1 FVVASFDARRA
12 RIEEALREE
21 AARSGASLGDEADV
35 EALLEEVTALVEWPR
50 VYAGEFEAE
59 FLSVPQECLILTM
72 RTNQKYFPL
81 FGADGKLL
89 NRFLIVSNMVVA
101 DPGQIIEGNQR
112 VVRPRLADA
121 RFFYEQDRRRSLAE
135 RVPQLESVVYHAKLG
150 TMADRVARIRTI
162 ARDIAAR
169 IGADPKLA
177 ERAATLAKCDLLT
190 GMV

>member
-1 FVVASFDARRA
+1 IASFDARRA
-12 RIEEALREE
+12 RIEQALRAQAGE
-21 AARSGASLGDEADV
+21 AGASLGDEADV
-35 EALLEEVTALVEWPR
+35 GPLLDEVTALVEWPQ
-50 VYAGEFEAE
+50 VYPGQFEAE

-121 RFFYEQDRRRSLAE
+121 RFFYEQDRRRSLA
-135 RVPQLESVVYHAKLG
+135 
-150 TMADRVARIRTI
+150 DRVDRKSTRLNSSHVKISY
-162 ARDIAAR
+162 
-169 IGADPKLA
+169 
-177 ERAATLAKCDLLT
+177 
-190 GMV
+190 